1 MKKYR
6 SLFVLAA
13 TTFALVLTGCGG
25 ETPVYKLT
33 VQQDSGVEKVQI
45 FEGDTEVTDLT
56 RIEEGT
62 ELSAVI
68 TLKEDYETTAV
79 KFEGETLTAVSG
91 AYDFV
96 MPAKDATFE
105 VTTKAVEEVPVVETF
120 ALTVNKDQGVDSVKI
135 MAGTTEVNDTTS
147 IAEGTELTLE
157 VVAKDGH
164 SISEVTLDGKA
175 LTVGADGKYSFEM
188 PSKDATVSIKTVKTI
203 NYFTLTVTKDAHVNS
218 VDVYQGETKVADLIK
233 IAEGAALSA
242 VVTVEPGFEIASV
255 KLGDTV
261 LTASEGRYA
270 FTMPS
275 ANATLAVVTKE
286 VKVASTITVSN
297 DATKGSV
304 DLKVNDAA
312 YNAQAC
318 YVGDTA
324 KVVVNT
330 VSANVKVKS
339 LTVNGTEVPYE
350 ATGYSFVITEV
361 TNTIVVNY
369 AEKHALTF
377 EMLNDPANREF
388 FVPTVKVN
396 NEIVSSTASVFEG
409 DKVDVE
415 VAVSASMSANLS
427 SFLSDI
433 YLHVNDEVILGD
445 EGVFDTEANKVTMS
459 FEMPAND
466 TDVKLAYGQ
475 GRVTGEEE
483 GVNVTFAANEHL
495 KVYAYDKDSKYAKSR
510 EGKTFI
516 LVREAGY
523 EIDSLVLTYAD
534 DASETISNQYELPN
548 FEGNV
553 AKLMLHKELAQDV
566 TISFVGSVKE
576 VNTITYVNS
585 ESVKA
590 ASGDL
595 PTTVTE
601 GRTATA
607 WSISSTES
615 DKYISEIK
623 VTGLEEGEYTLE
635 NIGEGSWNLAINGV
649 GKDVTVEFVLS
660 AKGALI
666 VEENELLEKFLFSTR
681 AYSVS
686 EITHAA
692 PGQLIYLMVTPK
704 TGYLLGNAT
713 ISGVEGVFTPT
724 RANGDYSYY
733 YSLRMPESGDLRV
746 SVAVS
751 QARNVSVD
759 EETKSMVSTNFTS
772 GTSFAAGSTVTF
784 TYNVTDSKKL
794 VEEVYLEN
802 TAGERLDIEITETDF
817 YGTTRY
823 NFIMPDYDVV
833 VCYTVVNKAVS
844 KPQLNLTNSSGNE
857 AAVTNIM
864 VSSTD
869 VAINGFYDEEKNPTG
884 FQSGMTADFF
894 ESENVSVHVTLA
906 AGYEASL
913 SYTYND
919 TEEKPVT
926 KAVSVADISSGTYRF
941 TSFAVPKNLTSID
954 IVVKEAQ
961 ALEAEIKYDES
972 LTVEE
977 FKNLTFE
984 YTVNGEAA
992 DNFSKVY
999 AGDEINFAITS
1010 EAESGYVYQ
1019 FTIADGEGNPISPN
1033 YSGNYKV
1040 VDKFVITV
1048 SKVEAYSFTF
1058 TNNTD
1063 AYVIINFQYGS
1074 GTLREDGLIYGGE
1087 TTGSINV
1094 TYCNVPFS
1102 YEVRVNGV
1110 VVDSGEVTE
1119 SNYGGYMGSTNEF
1132 TINGN
1137 VEFIMNP
1144 IE

>member
-203 NYFTLTVTKDAHVNS
+203 NYFTLTVTKDAHVKS

-377 EMLNDPANREF
+377 EMLNDPANGDF

-475 GRVTGEEE
+475 GRATGEEE

-523 EIDSLVLTYAD
+523 EIDSVVLTYVD
-534 DASETISNQYELPN
+534 NTSETISNQYELPN

-553 AKLMLHKELAQDV
+553 ARLMLYKELAQDV

-607 WSISSTES
+607 YSISSTES

-623 VTGLEEGEYTLE
+623 VTGLEEGEYSLQSKD
-635 NIGEGSWNLAINGV
+635 GGSWDLVINGV
-649 GKDVTVEFVLS
+649 GKDVTVEFVLT

-666 VEENELLEKFLFSTR
+666 VEENEFIEKSTFSTIS
-681 AYSVS
+681 YSIN

-692 PGQLIYLMVTPK
+692 PGELVYLMVTPK

-713 ISGVEGVFTPT
+713 INGSEDTFTPN
-724 RANGDYSYY
+724 RAYSGGYSYY
-733 YSLRMPESGDLRV
+733 YSLRMPQSGDLRV

-759 EETKSMVSTNFTS
+759 EETKSMVNTYFTS
-772 GTSFAAGSTVTF
+772 GTSVAAGSTVTF
-784 TYNVTDSKKL
+784 TYNVTDRKKL
-794 VEEVYLEN
+794 VEKVYLEN

-833 VCYTVVNKAVS
+833 VCYKVVDKAVS
-844 KPQLNLTNSSGNE
+844 NAQLNLTNSSGNE

-864 VSSTD
+864 VSSAD
-869 VAINGFYDEEKNPTG
+869 VAIKGLYDEEKNPTG
-884 FQSGMTADFF
+884 FQSGMRADFY
-894 ESENVSVHVTLA
+894 ESESVSVHVTLA
-906 AGYEASL
+906 AGYAAEL
-913 SYTYND
+913 TYTYD
-919 TEEKPVT
+919 GADGAVTEN
-926 KAVSVADISSGTYRF
+926 VSVAEISSGTYRF
-941 TSFAVPKNLTSID
+941 TSFNTPKNLTSID
-954 IVVKEAQ
+954 LVVKEAEP
-961 ALEAEIKYDES
+961 LEAVIQHDETIAAEDFAE
-972 LTVEE
+972 LE
-977 FKNLTFE
+977 FE
-984 YTVNGEAA
+984 YTVNNKSA
-992 DNFSKVY
+992 DDFSSVF
-999 AGDEINFAITS
+999 AGDEINFAVVS
-1010 EAESGYVYQ
+1010 EAPSGYVYQ
-1019 FTIADGEGNPISPN
+1019 FSVTDGEGNPIPN

-1058 TNNTD
+1058 TNNTG
-1063 AYVIINFQYGS
+1063 AYVSIYFQYGS
-1074 GTLREDGLIYGGE
+1074 GTLSGDGLIYGGE

-1119 SNYGGYMGSTNEF
+1119 SNYGYMGSTNEF
-1132 TINGN
+1132 TINGD